1 MRTDAKI
8 GVMCALIITL
18 VAGGYFML
26 RSSDEEPI
34 SLGVARSE
42 DASDRPATRPR
53 PAITKKSPTDAD
65 WSGTLGQRQANRE
78 RPAQSSKIE
87 RERVGSASQRIVGR
101 DQRKTDRTPGGDSSS
116 SASMPLTGLTGGWS
130 APATP
135 SELPARIPA
144 DAGRSSKT
152 NLVGVTT
159 PTGSDPDGSDPAGSD
174 PGRASR
180 VRRNAARDS
189 FVSSP
194 SGRRPSAGVRN
205 ETHTVQDGDTFSSI
219 SKQYYGNERHIQALI
234 QANPQIQNPDVL
246 KIGVLLQIP
255 QAGDAAVGR
264 DPARSERRTSS
275 ATPSAA
281 RTYVV
286 QPGDSF
292 YKIAGDELGDP
303 LRWQELFELNRAT
316 VGDDPSNLA
325 VGAVLVLPAK

>member
-26 RSSDEEPI
+26 RTSDEEPI

-65 WSGTLGQRQANRE
+65 RSGTLGQRQANRG
-78 RPAQSSKIE
+78 RPAQSSRIE
-87 RERVGSASQRIVGR
+87 GEQAGSASQRIVGR
-101 DQRKTDRTPGGDSSS
+101 DQRKTDRTPGRDSSS
-116 SASMPLTGLTGGWS
+116 SASLPLTGLTGGWS
-130 APATP
+130 DASPQ
-135 SELPARIPA
+135 SGLPASNPA
-144 DAGRSSKT
+144 DTGRSSKPD
-152 NLVGVTT
+152 LVGVTT
-159 PTGSDPDGSDPAGSD
+159 PGGSHPDGSGPDGPD
-174 PGRASR
+174 LGRASR
-180 VRRNAARDS
+180 ERRNAARDS

-194 SGRRPSAGVRN
+194 SGRKHSAGGRN
-205 ETHTVQDGDTFSSI
+205 ETHTVQEGDTFSSI
-219 SKQYYGNERHIQALI
+219 STQYYGNERHTQALI

-264 DPARSERRTSS
+264 LPVRSERRTSS

-316 VGDDPSNLA
+316 VGDNQNNLA